1 MTIRSATRH
10 AIRISALCALLVMPA
25 LAQADPFYLVGD
37 GYAQGSESFTLTAP
51 GFIAVNPV
59 GAGGFVGRAG
69 ATNPP
74 TTPIF
79 FWCVELAQTFGFGN
93 VYPDYSIGSFGNTL
107 LSQLFTEVGG
117 SAAILGGAPSG
128 AKTVLSAAFQLA
140 VWEIMFEGGT
150 YGGLDVTSGNFTAFG
165 DSSAMGQAN
174 AWLSALTAGSPATTA
189 LYLIHSPDH
198 QDFVTDIPV
207 PPLLLVP
214 EPASLPLLGL
224 GLLAAMIARR
234 RPAQRAS

>member
-1 MTIRSATRH
+1 MLAH
-10 AIRISALCALLVMPA
+10 A
-25 LAQADPFYLVGD
+25 DFYLQGD

-59 GAGGFVGRAG
+59 GAGGFVGKAG

-79 FWCVELAQTFGFGN
+79 FWCVELSQTFGFGG
-93 VYPDYSIGSFGNTL
+93 VYTDYSIGGFGNTM

-117 SAAILGGAPSG
+117 SAAILGGPLSG

-140 VWEIMFEGGT
+140 IWEIMFEGGT
-150 YGGLDVTSGNFTAFG
+150 YGGLNVSSGNFTAFG
-165 DSSAMGQAN
+165 DSSAMAQAN
-174 AWLSALTAGSPATTA
+174 TWLSALNAGSPATTA
-189 LYLIHSPDH
+189 LFLMHSPDH
-198 QDFVTDIPV
+198 QDFVTDTLV

-224 GLLAAMIARR
+224 GLLAVMIAMRR
-234 RPAQRAS
+234 RVQRAR